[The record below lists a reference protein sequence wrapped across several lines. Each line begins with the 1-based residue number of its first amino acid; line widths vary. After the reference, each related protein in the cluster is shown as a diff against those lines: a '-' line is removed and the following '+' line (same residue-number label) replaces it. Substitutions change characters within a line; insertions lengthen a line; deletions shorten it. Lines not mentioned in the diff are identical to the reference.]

1 MICTLC
7 VSTIVCITGFC
18 FGVSPQECGRQAY
31 DEISNVAIFEI
42 SVCIMPFSFTKWFC
56 FDGWV
61 WNGRWYGRSFFSLS
75 SFYSWTISKAHTW
88 IYEKINTKN
97 DLKYKFN
104 GFTFTL
110 LSVVQ

>member
-61 WNGRWYGRSFFSLS
+61 WNGRWYGRSFSLYLL
-75 SFYSWTISKAHTW
+75 FTHERFQRHIHGYMRRLTQ
-88 IYEKINTKN
+88 KI

-104 GFTFTL
+104 GFTIKL
-110 LSVVQ
+110 LRVVR

>member
-1 MICTLC
+1 MCTLC
-7 VSTIVCITGFC
+7 VSMIVCITGFC

-31 DEISNVAIFEI
+31 DEISNVAIFKI

-75 SFYSWTISKAHTW
+75 FVYSWMISKAYAF
-88 IYEKINTKN
+88 IYSQICDTYGPKGNLRKSNIKTK
-97 DLKYKFN
+97 LR
-104 GFTFTL
+104 
-110 LSVVQ
+110 